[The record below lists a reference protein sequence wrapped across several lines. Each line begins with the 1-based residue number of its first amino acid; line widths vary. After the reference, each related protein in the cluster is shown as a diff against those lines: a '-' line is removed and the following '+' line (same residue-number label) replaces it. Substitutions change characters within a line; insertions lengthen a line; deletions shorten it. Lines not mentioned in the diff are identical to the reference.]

1 MVSEGNRYGGQR
13 HGGDYGGMAG
23 EVRQGSE
30 AKGSAGRVEVRQ
42 ARRVRAGYGRVWKV
56 PYWIDQVRQARS
68 DAATNEM
75 LRKDKAGGERCDQE
89 RRDGWS

>member
-1 MVSEGNRYGGQR
+1 MVSRGKGYGGQR
-13 HGGDYGGMAG
+13 HGGDYEGMAGEERSGRAWTGRQGNAG

-30 AKGSAGRVEVRQ
+30 ATGNAGRVE
-42 ARRVRAGYGRVWKV
+42 
-56 PYWIDQVRQARS
+56 VRQARS

>member
-1 MVSEGNRYGGQR
+1 MTRRVLVGMAWSRGTRNGN
-13 HGGDYGGMAG
+13 AG

-30 AKGSAGRVEVRQ
+30 AKGNAGRVE
-42 ARRVRAGYGRVWKV
+42 
-56 PYWIDQVRQARS
+56 VRQARS